1 MTDIAAQADLD
12 LFVARQPILDRRGG
26 LHGYELLFRSGL
38 TNAFGNADPDQ
49 ASASTIGTGL
59 IGFGL
64 DELVGEHRAF
74 LNVTRE
80 ILLGDL
86 LPLLPAHRVVIELLE
101 SISPDDEVLAAV
113 RRLRA
118 AGYTVALDDYV
129 GDPAHDPFLPLVD
142 LVKVDVML
150 GAPEAVDRFAARW
163 RATGRPM
170 LAEKVEDRE
179 AWDRALAQGFT
190 LFQGYYF
197 CRPQIVAGRR
207 LPASKLTLL
216 RLMQEIANPDL
227 DFARLE
233 RLVRQ
238 EMALSVSLLRYLNS
252 AALGWRYRVESIE
265 YALRVL
271 GEETVKRWAMLITMM
286 GLGEGQPGELVT
298 LSLVRA
304 HFCEAIAGAV
314 AWDGRRLDAFLAGLL
329 ASVDALVGRPLE
341 EVLGTMS
348 LPAPVRE
355 ALTGADTPLG
365 QLLAYTMA
373 HERGD
378 WARAGAL
385 AAALGLDEREVPRL
399 YGAATAW
406 ARQVRQA

>member
-1 MTDIAAQADLD
+1 MTDIGAQADLD

-38 TNAFGNADPDQ
+38 VNAFGNTAPDH

-59 IGFGL
+59 MGFGL

-80 ILLGDL
+80 VLLGDL
-86 LPLLPAHRVVIELLE
+86 LPLLPPHRVVIELLE
-101 SISPDDEVLAAV
+101 SITPDDEVLAAV
-113 RRLRA
+113 RRLRG

-129 GDPAHDPFLPLVD
+129 GDPVHEPFLPLVD

-150 GAPEAVDRFAARW
+150 GVPEVVDRFAARW
-163 RATGRPM
+163 RSTGRPM
-170 LAEKVEDRE
+170 LAEKVEDRA

-190 LFQGYYF
+190 FFQGYYF

-271 GEETVKRWAMLITMM
+271 GEETVKRWAMLLTMM

-304 HFCEAIAGAV
+304 RLCEAIAGAV
-314 AWDGRRLDAFLAGLL
+314 PYEGRKLDAFLAGLL

-348 LPAPVRE
+348 LPAPVHA

-365 QLLAYTMA
+365 RILGYTLA

-385 AAALGLDEREVPRL
+385 AAELGLEEGEVPRL
-399 YGAATAW
+399 YADATAW